1 MKNNVKKL
9 TTYALFGAMAL
20 VLSALEG
27 LIPPLPILPP
37 GAKAGFSN
45 IIVMFSIGSV
55 GLPCALFI
63 VLLKAVFTLLTRG
76 VTAFLMSLLGGLFS
90 MIVMYLLYKKTK
102 LSLLGIGVISAF
114 FHNLAQIC
122 TAYFITGAGVLFYM
136 PQTLI
141 FGIFSGIAMGL
152 ILKILYPLLQ
162 KLFKQISK
170 GHIAYL

>member
-1 MKNNVKKL
+1 
-9 TTYALFGAMAL
+9 MAL

-27 LIPPLPILPP
+27 LLPPLPILPP

-45 IIVMFSIGSV
+45 IVVMFSIGSV
-55 GLPCALFI
+55 GLPCTLFI

-76 VTAFLMSLLGGLFS
+76 VTAFLMSLFGGLVS

-102 LSLLGIGVISAF
+102 LSLLGIAVVSSF
-114 FHNLAQIC
+114 CHNLTQLA
-122 TAYFITGAGVLFYM
+122 TAYFITSAGVLFYI

-141 FGIFSGIAMGL
+141 FGVFSGIAMGL

-162 KLFKQISK
+162 KLFKQMSK